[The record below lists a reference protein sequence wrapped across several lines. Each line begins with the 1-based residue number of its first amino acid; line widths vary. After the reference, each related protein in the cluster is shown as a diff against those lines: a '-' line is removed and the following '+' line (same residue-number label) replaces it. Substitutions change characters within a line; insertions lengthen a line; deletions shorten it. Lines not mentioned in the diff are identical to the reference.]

1 MTASPTGGG
10 VRVLRATTLAVVTLA
25 LAATAHVL
33 AGGDL
38 PGVLALALAAGPL
51 ALGTVLLT
59 RRRLSLAAVFAWL
72 VPAEITLHVY
82 FGAAAPHPLVP
93 ALAGGHVHGGSDA
106 GMPVAGL
113 PGLDPLAQSIGTT
126 PLGHS
131 SLAMLGAHALA
142 TVITGL
148 ALSHGER
155 VLWLL
160 WESLRPAL
168 ALDPVPPVPRPAPV
182 PLAPVTRRCP
192 SVFLCSP
199 HPRGP
204 PTRRP
209 AVA

>member
-82 FGAAAPHPLVP
+82 FERPRRTHWCMRLLAVTSTAAPTQVCRSPDFP
-93 ALAGGHVHGGSDA
+93 ASTPSRSRSGRPRWGTRAWPCSA
-106 GMPVAGL
+106 RMP
-113 PGLDPLAQSIGTT
+113 S
-126 PLGHS
+126 
-131 SLAMLGAHALA
+131 
-142 TVITGL
+142 
-148 ALSHGER
+148 
-155 VLWLL
+155 
-160 WESLRPAL
+160 
-168 ALDPVPPVPRPAPV
+168 PP
-182 PLAPVTRRCP
+182 
-192 SVFLCSP
+192 
-199 HPRGP
+199 
-204 PTRRP
+204 
-209 AVA
+209 